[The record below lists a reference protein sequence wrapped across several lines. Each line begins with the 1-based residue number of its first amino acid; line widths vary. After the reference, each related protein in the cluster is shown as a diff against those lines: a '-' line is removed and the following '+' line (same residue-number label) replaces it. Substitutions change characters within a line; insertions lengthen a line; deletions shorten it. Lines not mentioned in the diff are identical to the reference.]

1 MKKYI
6 TTNFFEKSLRRE
18 RNLRFEDTEVG
29 QYLQREREC
38 RESEQQIQ
46 EKLISISNKGQANET
61 L

>member
-46 EKLISISNKGQANET
+46 EKLISISNKG
-61 L
+61 

>member
-29 QYLQREREC
+29 KYLQREREL
-38 RESEQQIQ
+38 RKNEQQIQ
-46 EKLISISNKGQANET
+46 EKLISISNKG
-61 L
+61 